1 MWLCAGLPRACVR
14 PDLTSFSY
22 VEFPRIREKG
32 VGDRGLGTARFFLRS
47 TSGRCSGVVRAQ
59 TSASPAGG
67 VSFRAR
73 FSSGAVVR
81 NGLLG
86 APSAVAPAP
95 PSAMEHDDERSLSL
109 GTELSASVPPPSP
122 LTGCYLLAVIGEP
135 HTHEHK
141 EIILQRLVKGQ
152 FLPPYFVYNHLRVRR
167 RRVFNFVFF
176 NSPVTPLLYDWRCYF
191 FVIAAKHTFSFCF
204 AQIKMWESFLIVFFI
219 G

>member
-1 MWLCAGLPRACVR
+1 MRWLSSRLCPPRCYLLFVYGTVTDKRERGRRWGL
-14 PDLTSFSY
+14 SS
-22 VEFPRIREKG
+22 
-32 VGDRGLGTARFFLRS
+32 ARFVLRS
-47 TSGRCSGVVRAQ
+47 TSGRCSKVVRAQ
-59 TSASPAGG
+59 TSALPAGG

-81 NGLLG
+81 NGLVG
-86 APSAVAPAP
+86 APSAVTPAP

-152 FLPPYFVYNHLRVRR
+152 FL
-167 RRVFNFVFF
+167 
-176 NSPVTPLLYDWRCYF
+176 TPLCPDLVYVKF
-191 FVIAAKHTFSFCF
+191 QSFV
-204 AQIKMWESFLIVFFI
+204 
-219 G
+219 

>member
-1 MWLCAGLPRACVR
+1 MWLCAGFLRACVR
-14 PDLTSFSY
+14 PVLTSFSFI
-22 VEFPRIREKG
+22 EQSHIRGKG
-32 VGDRGLGTARFFLRS
+32 VVDRGLSSARFVLRS
-47 TSGRCSGVVRAQ
+47 TSGRCSKVVRAQ
-59 TSASPAGG
+59 TCASPAGG

-86 APSAVAPAP
+86 APSAVAPAL
-95 PSAMEHDDERSLSL
+95 PSAMDHDDERSLSL

-152 FLPPYFVYNHLRVRR
+152 FL
-167 RRVFNFVFF
+167 
-176 NSPVTPLLYDWRCYF
+176 TLYL
-191 FVIAAKHTFSFCF
+191 TFE
-204 AQIKMWESFLIVFFI
+204 I
-219 G
+219 